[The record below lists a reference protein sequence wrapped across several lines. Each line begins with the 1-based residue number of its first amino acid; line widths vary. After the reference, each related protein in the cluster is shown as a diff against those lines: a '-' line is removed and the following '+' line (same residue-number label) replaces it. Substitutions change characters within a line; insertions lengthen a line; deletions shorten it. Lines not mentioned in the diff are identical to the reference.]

1 MRKLKNRSGETLIE
15 TLVAILIVSLAS
27 VVLVQTVITSAQ
39 MSSRSGSAD
48 KKFSEALAAA
58 ETQSSSTGSG
68 TVTVTKDG
76 AGESFSVPV
85 NIYGGG
91 SGDKTLTSYSAGGA
105 SS

>member
-39 MSSRSGSAD
+39 MSSSSGSAD

-58 ETQSSSTGSG
+58 ETQSSTGSG